1 MHENPSRVEYFH
13 QKTLFLHM
21 NTWDRST
28 NTVNVKVLFLTPGT
42 TKRKKKSVRK
52 VPVDILTSWTEG
64 KTTQR
69 GVECLIKRGLLNH
82 TGLLVTIPL

>member
-1 MHENPSRVEYFH
+1 MHENPYKVEYFH

-28 NTVNVKVLFLTPGT
+28 STVNVKVLFFNAGYHQA
-42 TKRKKKSVRK
+42 KKKSVRK

-82 TGLLVTIPL
+82 TRLLVTIPL